1 MSETNSFRIIQGD
14 LDQLLG
20 AARLA
25 LSPERRAS
33 MYPVFQMVVEMMDS
47 LDALDL
53 KLEMESALVGGAV
66 PGL

>member
-1 MSETNSFRIIQGD
+1 MSETDSFRIDQAD

-20 AARLA
+20 AARLD
-25 LSPERRAS
+25 LSPARRAS

-53 KLEMESALVGGAV
+53 TDIIPATAFDPSW
-66 PGL
+66 GL